1 MSDYDYEDGDGSFTV
16 KLIVHDA
23 EGSTTKQFTLPYD
36 ESWTTVMAK
45 LADGL
50 SAHYGYNIKE
60 DIRFIVTHPECHT
73 GPVRDLCI
81 DKQAFIKSK
90 L

>member
-1 MSDYDYEDGDGSFTV
+1 MSDYDYADCGSEFTV
-16 KLIVHDA
+16 HLRVED
-23 EGSTTKQFTLPYD
+23 SNNTVTKQFTLPYD

-60 DIRFIVTHPECHT
+60 DIRFIVSHPECHT